1 MPSAALLPLGSE
13 PITVTNADGSATIPF
28 TATGPTIGTLP
39 ALDAEVDRPYSET
52 IPISYYQL
60 PDTFSLASGTLPAG
74 LTLSGSGTIS
84 GTPTAPGTASFT
96 VKNTDGFGV
105 VVTSPQSITVLAP
118 SIRLASSKAPLNAR
132 GVQLELYCGTDAC
145 SGSGKLTMTK
155 RVKVKKGKKT
165 RTKTEKIVLASGS
178 YGVSANKTGAAIL
191 KLTKAGVRERTLL
204 RRSRGSASAT
214 VSFTLLGGAELT
226 APVKLSAKSPAPVKR
241 S

>member
-1 MPSAALLPLGSE
+1 
-13 PITVTNADGSATIPF
+13 
-28 TATGPTIGTLP
+28 
-39 ALDAEVDRPYSET
+39 
-52 IPISYYQL
+52 
-60 PDTFSLASGTLPAG
+60 
-74 LTLSGSGTIS
+74 
-84 GTPTAPGTASFT
+84 
-96 VKNTDGFGV
+96 
-105 VVTSPQSITVLAP
+105 
-118 SIRLASSKAPLNAR
+118 
-132 GVQLELYCGTDAC
+132 
-145 SGSGKLTMTK
+145 MTK

-178 YGVSANKTGAAIL
+178 YGVSANKTGGAIL